1 MSSKEKRFTI
11 GVLVSGIMDE
21 VTKCV
26 CNGVLQKAKQADVN
40 VVIFPGKYLERD
52 LSDNRELMYEY
63 QHNTIFS
70 YATKENVDALII
82 MAGSIG
88 CFTSKKVMKHF
99 LKQYQGIP
107 CILVAEKIKGYV
119 SVGFDNYQGIKEGL
133 EHLIEKA
140 GCQKFGMIGGNSE
153 NTDSCERKR
162 AFVETLEKHGI
173 EVTDKMYVEGDSSRR
188 CVEAYRKLLDD
199 NPDIEAIFCV
209 NDETALGLYEEM
221 QRRGIHPGRDVCI
234 LGYDDTIMAAKMEPA
249 LSSVRADSRK
259 LGEEAMRMAIQILQG
274 ETVESCVIP
283 TRFIKRGSICR
294 TREEERRSNRAKDF
308 NVSFKDI
315 FYRYCHEEM
324 REQMEKLRASYWKLM
339 ESLSV
344 KGDGEDNLEAYMEIM
359 QCLDEFINA
368 GGVEYA
374 DMDNLLN
381 NFEEIYKELG
391 EKGQSD
397 GEKFQLRNL
406 FSIIYKKIIRA
417 MNRQLG
423 NMKESKDQEGY
434 SMKLF
439 VQDMLQFE
447 RGRDQ
452 SFSTLL
458 ENLDWLQ
465 VKNAAIYML
474 ADPVLHLFKEE
485 YKAPEKLYLK
495 AVLRKEKVTIVPAI
509 KQEKRQAEIFENH
522 QLDNEERHDWV
533 LLPLFFKEMV
543 YGVLLCDMTEE
554 MYTNGEF
561 LINQVSSAIK
571 MITLLQAN
579 EIIQQQLE
587 ENVAA
592 LKVNNIELDT
602 ISKSDVLT
610 GILNRRGFYSEAQ
623 NRIKESIQQDH
634 KILIVYADMNNL
646 KIINDRYGHE
656 EGDYALKL
664 IGRFLKEIVDKKGIA
679 GRIGGDE
686 YACAVEYEGDDEGE
700 KLLQVLY
707 QKFEEFNLQ
716 SNKPYNITVS
726 AGACVVSK
734 KQDFTLKDALLQADE
749 RLYEV
754 KKYRKKDVAK

>member
-1 MSSKEKRFTI
+1 MSSKEKRFTV

-21 VTKCV
+21 VTRCV

-70 YATKENVDALII
+70 YAKKENVDALIV

-88 CFTSKKVMKHF
+88 CFTSKKVMKRF

-107 CILVAEKIKGYV
+107 CILVAEKLEGYV
-119 SVGFDNYQGIKEGL
+119 SVGFDNYQGIREGL
-133 EHLIEKA
+133 EHLIEQV
-140 GCQKFGMIGGNSE
+140 GCRKFGMIGGNSE

-162 AFVETLEKHGI
+162 AFVEILEKHGI
-173 EVTDKMYVEGDSSRR
+173 EVTDRMYVEGDASRR
-188 CVEAYRKLLDD
+188 CVEAYSKLLDD
-199 NPDIEAIFCV
+199 NPDIDAVFCV

-221 QRRGIHPGRDVCI
+221 QRRGIRPGRDVCV
-234 LGYDDTIMAAKMEPA
+234 LGYDDTIMAAKMEPS

-259 LGEEAMRMAIQILQG
+259 LGEEAMQIAIQMFHG
-274 ETVESCVIP
+274 EKVESCVIP
-283 TRFIKRGSICR
+283 TRFIKRGSISK
-294 TREEERRSNRAKDF
+294 TKEEQEKSNRAKDF
-308 NVSFKDI
+308 NVSFEDI

-339 ESLSV
+339 EAFSV
-344 KGDGEDNLEAYMEIM
+344 KGEGGDNLEAYMDIM
-359 QCLDEFINA
+359 QCLDVFIDA

-381 NFEEIYKELG
+381 NFEEVYKELG
-391 EKGQSD
+391 ERAQSD
-397 GEKFQLRNL
+397 EEKIQLRNL

-423 NMKESKDQEGY
+423 NMKESKDKEGY

-465 VKNAAIYML
+465 VKNAAVYML
-474 ADPVLHLFKEE
+474 PEPVLHLFKEN
-485 YKAPEKLYLK
+485 YKAPKKLYLK
-495 AVLRKEKVTIVPAI
+495 AVLRNGKVSIIPTI
-509 KQEKRQAEIFENH
+509 KQEKKQAEIFNNQ
-522 QLDNEERHDWV
+522 QLESEGRHDWV
-533 LLPLFFKEMV
+533 VLPLFFKEMV
-543 YGVLLCDMTEE
+543 YGILLCDMTEE

-579 EIIQQQLE
+579 ERIQQQLE

-610 GILNRRGFYSEAQ
+610 GILNRRGFYSAAQ
-623 NRIKESIQQDH
+623 TQITESIHQ
-634 KILIVYADMNNL
+634 KRKVLVVYADMNNL

-664 IGRFLKEIVDKKGIA
+664 IGSFLKEIVGERGIA

-686 YACAVEYEGDDEGE
+686 YACVIEYEGNDEGE
-700 KLLQVLY
+700 ELLKLLY
-707 QKFEEFNLQ
+707 QKFEEFNMQ
-716 SNKPYNITVS
+716 SNKAYNITIS
-726 AGACVVSK
+726 AGACVVSEK
-734 KQDFTLKDALLQADE
+734 ENFTLKDALLQADE